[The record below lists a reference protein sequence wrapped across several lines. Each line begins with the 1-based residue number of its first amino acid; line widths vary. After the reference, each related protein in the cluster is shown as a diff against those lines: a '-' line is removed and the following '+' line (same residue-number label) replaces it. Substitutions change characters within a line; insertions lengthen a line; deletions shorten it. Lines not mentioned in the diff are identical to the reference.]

1 MIAIYIFSKKLFHL
15 WQVIWITHAS
25 EIVDV
30 YGFPL
35 IMAEQHHQIT
45 SVNNLAF
52 LITDAYCTITDEA
65 GVQWHLPKLG
75 S

>member
-25 EIVDV
+25 EIIDV

-45 SVNNLAF
+45 SVSYLAF
-52 LITDAYCTITDEA
+52 SITYAYCPIAYE
-65 GVQWHLPKLG
+65 VWV
-75 S
+75 